1 MFKILSESG
10 VAAGIRR
17 IEAATGMNTYHE
29 MARAEATLRKVSGM
43 VKANPAQL
51 VEKIAELEEQGKA
64 QDREIAALK
73 QQQAGSAAGEI
84 AQNIVEIA
92 GVKAAIAGV
101 DGMEMDELR
110 ELSDRL
116 KDKMG
121 SGIAVIG
128 TVNGGKINFIA
139 TATKDL
145 VKRGFHAGN
154 LIREVAQVAGGGGGG
169 RPDMAQAGGKR
180 PEKMADALEKA
191 KDLIKDQLA

>member
-1 MFKILSESG
+1 
-10 VAAGIRR
+10 
-17 IEAATGMNTYHE
+17 
-29 MARAEATLRKVSGM
+29 
-43 VKANPAQL
+43 
-51 VEKIAELEEQGKA
+51 
-64 QDREIAALK
+64 
-73 QQQAGSAAGEI
+73 
-84 AQNIVEIA
+84 
-92 GVKAAIAGV
+92 
-101 DGMEMDELR
+101 
-110 ELSDRL
+110 
-116 KDKMG
+116 MG